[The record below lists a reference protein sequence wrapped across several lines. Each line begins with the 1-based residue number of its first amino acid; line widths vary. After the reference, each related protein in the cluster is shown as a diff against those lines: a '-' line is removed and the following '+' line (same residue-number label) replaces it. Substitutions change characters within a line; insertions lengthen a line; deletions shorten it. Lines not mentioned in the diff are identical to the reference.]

1 MNLTDLLKTAV
12 ERGASDLHLTVG
24 IAPLLRIDGLL
35 QPLDLP
41 VLEDKEMEKM
51 ALELLGKEKWPLLES
66 NGEGDLSNQCPGVGS
81 FRVNL
86 YRQRGS
92 IGAAFQGD

>member
-24 IAPLLRIDGLL
+24 LAPVLRVDGFL

-41 VLEDKEMEKM
+41 VLEDAEMESI
-51 ALELLGKEKWPLLES
+51 ALELLGKEKCPLLES
-66 NGEGDLSNQCPGVGS
+66 NGEVDLFNHCPGVGS